1 MSSTNRGNKYNSFN
15 YHRNDDRAK
24 IFKEA
29 YNSKKVS
36 DVKKG
41 KSGKGKC

>member
-15 YHRNDDRAK
+15 YQRNDDRAK

-29 YNSKKVS
+29 YNSKKAS